1 MSRSQ
6 SEDSDS
12 VSETTRLMDGHVAT
26 NSSNTP
32 LEVRREAPKRKLPK
46 AEAERGQGVSGS
58 SNQQVRFTNCKK
70 KINLN
75 F

>member
-26 NSSNTP
+26 NSSTP
-32 LEVRREAPKRKLPK
+32 LETRREAPKRKLPK
-46 AEAERGQGVSGS
+46 VEAERHQEESGS
-58 SNQQVRFTNCKK
+58 SIRQVS
-70 KINLN
+70 
-75 F
+75 